1 MKLARSSCSYVSG
14 GKSNRFDQSD
24 TVKVVQ
30 YTTEANVW
38 AIAKANPIRPRDAYG
53 MWRPCRKRGSL
64 PSIWISTNEQC
75 HIGLPG
81 VAGDGTHRKFMQ
93 ELGRPYN
100 TPLNRRYRAL
110 MCARMCWIIEL
121 IRSNR
126 NGSKCIDRESDTL
139 IVAMNR
145 LTPCERRG
153 VTLVTM
159 TSTKEGLIDE
169 NR

>member
-1 MKLARSSCSYVSG
+1 MKLARSSCSHVSG

-24 TVKVVQ
+24 TVKVVR

-38 AIAKANPIRPRDAYG
+38 AIAKANPIRPRYTKG
-53 MWRPCRKRGSL
+53 KWRPFRIRGSL
-64 PSIWISTNEQC
+64 PPVWVYINEQN

-81 VAGDGTHRKFMQ
+81 VIGDGTHRKFIQ

-100 TPLNRRYRAL
+100 IPLNWRYRAL
-110 MCARMCWIIEL
+110 RRAQESRIIEP
-121 IRSNR
+121 IRLDRS
-126 NGSKCIDRESDTL
+126 GSKCIDRESDTL

-153 VTLVTM
+153 VTLVM
-159 TSTKEGLIDE
+159 KSLA
-169 NR
+169 

>member
-1 MKLARSSCSYVSG
+1 MKLARSSCSHVSG
-14 GKSNRFDQSD
+14 EKSNRFDQSD
-24 TVKVVQ
+24 TVKVVR

-53 MWRPCRKRGSL
+53 MWRPCRKWGSL

-75 HIGLPG
+75 YIGLPG
-81 VAGDGTHRKFMQ
+81 VVGDGTHRKFMQ

-100 TPLNRRYRAL
+100 TPLNWLYRAL
-110 MCARMCWIIEL
+110 RRAQESWITGP
-121 IRSNR
+121 IRLGR

-145 LTPCERRG
+145 LTTCERRG
-153 VTLVTM
+153 VTLVMKSLT
-159 TSTKEGLIDE
+159 
-169 NR
+169 